1 MTLLFHYTIKNSFN
15 RKVTSFLTIAG
26 VALVVFVFCATLMLS
41 YGLEKSLV
49 ESGNDK
55 NVVVMRASSSTEIIS
70 VMWRSMGDAVK
81 SDPAVMADKIAGE
94 IVVLINQPKRITLE
108 PSNVPVRGV
117 DDGSFAIRP
126 QIKIVEGRKYNAGTN
141 EIIAGA
147 KVTKTFNG
155 CGVGETLRFA
165 GQDWTVVGIF
175 EAAGGSFESELWGD
189 YNQMAQAFQRPIYSS
204 LTFQLDNPAQF
215 DEVKK
220 RLESDRRL
228 TVDVMTEKE
237 YYYKQSKSFSGF
249 ITILGTTISIIFG
262 AGAIF
267 GAMITMYASVSNRTR
282 EIGTLRAL
290 GFPRRAILFAFLT
303 ESLII
308 SITGG
313 LLGVA
318 LANILNF
325 SEFSTTNFDTF
336 SEVAFP
342 FRMSLGIAIDAVI
355 FSIVMGL
362 IGGFLPAVRAARF
375 KIIDALRSA

>member
-1 MTLLFHYTIKNSFN
+1 MALLIHYTIKNSFN
-15 RKVTSFLTIAG
+15 RKVTSFLTVAG
-26 VALVVFVFCATLMLS
+26 VALVVFVFCASLMLS
-41 YGLEKSLV
+41 YGLEKALV
-49 ESGNDK
+49 ESGNDN
-55 NVVVMRASSSTEIIS
+55 NVVVMRASSNTEIVS
-70 VMWRSMGDAVK
+70 VMWRSMGDVIKA
-81 SDPAVMADKIAGE
+81 DPAVHAGKIAGE
-94 IVVLINQPKRITLE
+94 IMVLINQPKRINHE

-117 DDGSFAIRP
+117 DDASFAIRP
-126 QIKIVEGRKYNAGTN
+126 QVKMLEGRKYNPGTN
-141 EIIAGA
+141 EVIAGA
-147 KVTKTFNG
+147 KASKSFDG

-175 EAAGGSFESELWGD
+175 EANGGSFESEIWGD

-204 LTFQLDNPAQF
+204 LTFQLDNPSQF
-215 DEVKK
+215 DDVKK

-228 TVDVMTEKE
+228 TVDVMTEKD
-237 YYYKQSKSFSGF
+237 YYRKQSQSFSGF

-290 GFPRRAILFAFLT
+290 GFPRRAILVAFLT

-308 SITGG
+308 SVTGG

-318 LANILNF
+318 LANFLGLA
-325 SEFSTTNFDTF
+325 EFSTTNFDTF

-342 FRMSLGIAIDAVI
+342 FRMSIGIAINAVI
-355 FSIVMGL
+355 FSVVMGL

-375 KIIDALRSA
+375 KIIDALRAA

>member
-1 MTLLFHYTIKNSFN
+1 MALLLNYTLKNSFN
-15 RKVTSFLTIAG
+15 RKVTAILTVAG

-49 ESGNDK
+49 DSGNEN

-70 VMWRSMGDAVK
+70 VMWRNMGDIIKA
-81 SDPAVMADKIAGE
+81 DPAIRPDKVAGE
-94 IVVLINQPKRITLE
+94 IVVLINQPKRETLK

-117 DDGSFAIRP
+117 DDASFAIRP
-126 QIKIVEGRKYNAGTN
+126 QVKIVEGGKYKNGTN
-141 EIIAGA
+141 EVIAGR
-147 KVTKTFNG
+147 KVAEGFEG

-175 EAAGGSFESELWGD
+175 EAGGGAFESEIWGD
-189 YNQMAQAFQRPIYSS
+189 YNQMAQSFQRPIYSS
-204 LTFQLDNPAQF
+204 LTFQLENRSQF

-220 RLESDRRL
+220 RLEADKRL

-249 ITILGTTISIIFG
+249 ISILGTTISIIFS

-267 GAMITMYASVSNRTR
+267 GAMITMYASVSNRIR

-290 GFPRRAILFAFLT
+290 GFRRRSILTAFLT

-313 LLGVA
+313 IIGVA

-325 SEFSTTNFDTF
+325 AEFSTTNFDTF
-336 SEVAFP
+336 SEVVFP
-342 FRMSLGIAIDAVI
+342 FRMSLRIALYAVG
-355 FSIVMGL
+355 FSVVMGL
-362 IGGFLPAVRAARF
+362 VGGFLPAVRAARF
-375 KIIDALRSA
+375 KIIDALRAT

>member
-1 MTLLFHYTIKNSFN
+1 MTLLLNYTLKNSFN
-15 RKVTSFLTIAG
+15 RKVTAFLTVAG
-26 VALVVFVFCATLMLS
+26 VALVVFVFSASLMLS

-49 ESGNDK
+49 DSGNDN
-55 NVVVMRASSSTEIIS
+55 NVVVMRASSTTEIIS
-70 VMWRSMGDAVK
+70 IMWREMGDVIK
-81 SDPAVMADKIAGE
+81 SDPAVKRDKVAGE
-94 IVVLINQPKRITLE
+94 VVILINLPRRVTLE
-108 PSNVPVRGV
+108 PSNIPVRGV
-117 DDGSFAIRP
+117 ETASFTIRP
-126 QIKIVEGRKYNAGTN
+126 QVQVIDGVIYKPGTN
-141 EIIAGA
+141 EVIAGR
-147 KVTKTFNG
+147 KVSEGFEG

-165 GQDWTVVGIF
+165 GQDWKVMGIF
-175 EAAGGSFESELWGD
+175 EAGGGAFESELWGD

-220 RLESDRRL
+220 RLESDKRL
-228 TVDVMTEKE
+228 TVDVMTEKD
-237 YYYKQSKSFSGF
+237 YYYRQSKSFSGF

-290 GFPRRAILFAFLT
+290 GFPRRAILLAFLT

-318 LANILNF
+318 LANLLGF
-325 SEFSTTNFDTF
+325 AEFSTTNFDTF
-336 SEVAFP
+336 AEVAFP
-342 FRMSLGIAIDAVI
+342 FRMSLGIAINAII
-355 FSIVMGL
+355 FSVVMGL
-362 IGGFLPAVRAARF
+362 VGGFLPSVRAARF